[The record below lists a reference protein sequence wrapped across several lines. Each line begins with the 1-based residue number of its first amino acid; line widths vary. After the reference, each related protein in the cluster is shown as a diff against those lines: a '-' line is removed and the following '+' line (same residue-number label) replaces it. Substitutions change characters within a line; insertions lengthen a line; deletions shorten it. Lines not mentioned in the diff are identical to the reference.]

1 MERLRPYC
9 HDEILVTEPEPA
21 PIERIKGKY
30 RYMIML
36 RGNKLKRLRQA
47 IRREVLHGN
56 IPKEVDIYVDVD
68 AQSLL

>member
-1 MERLRPYC
+1 
-9 HDEILVTEPEPA
+9 
-21 PIERIKGKY
+21 
-30 RYMIML
+30 ML